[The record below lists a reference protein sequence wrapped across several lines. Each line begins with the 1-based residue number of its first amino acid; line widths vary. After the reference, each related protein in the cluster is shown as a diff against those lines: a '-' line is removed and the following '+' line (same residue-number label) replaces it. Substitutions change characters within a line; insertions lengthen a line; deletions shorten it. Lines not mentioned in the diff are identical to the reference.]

1 MTKQER
7 NDLILQAL
15 QVELQEKPYAKDK
28 LAGKFEEFVQ
38 GLVAQG
44 NQLLAGQPG
53 EQQAAVQEAS
63 PAAEASGSKSQEESS
78 QPAAEENGGETV

>member
-28 LAGKFEEFVQ
+28 LTDKFEEFVQ

-53 EQQAAVQEAS
+53 EQQGAATQAS
-63 PAAEASGSKSQEESS
+63 PAAEASSGESQEEAS
-78 QPAAEENGGETV
+78 QLAAEENGGETV